1 MSAEQEAAAAPP
13 LDRPPILPDGSR
25 AQKVPMEWYRGLK
38 SQITLQLTLLE
49 NFIKEFESANQ
60 VVRSQEEKDNVY
72 KPLDKAEAKLTQWD
86 KYLNSHSTHEAW
98 IQDRQEGYVDEDLAA
113 QRTSYTK
120 YDAKYQAYVV
130 KLNRLCSDFNAASGA
145 GAGASSRRR
154 ERSQSQAQVY
164 GPAAPQVVI
173 VRDDEETRLN
183 DSTKPDRLNHNASV
197 LQFLNWKRDVKTYFT
212 LNAMDK
218 KPHSVQVSVFYGC
231 VDEHIKRFLHV
242 HFANLPN
249 VPLISETENSYL
261 QELSNYFDQKHPVPI
276 RVLNFFN
283 ERQRP
288 NESALDFAQRCEA
301 LAIVA
306 DIENM
311 KYDDM
316 VKYKIATGL
325 VHSEALRTKLLKNLT
340 DPKYSTYKLK
350 KEIVEHTAT
359 DKVTSV
365 IEKQLHVPQVNQLS
379 TYKKNISSNRA
390 QGYQQRFRQPPLPRI
405 PFQPRT
411 NSYRPSA
418 PRPGLNN
425 ACRQC
430 GTTPFYNCLAHYRP
444 RQQQNQRQPRPFQHR
459 VNVLREPEGN
469 EVVAANEQEDDELYV
484 NTLNTLSHRSDN
496 HINALDINLV
506 QVGRQYPRDRNGLP
520 RMPNERQTPLLYA
533 FIRQHVRR
541 NYFPFHDVQTPV
553 TEVLCMADSG
563 AVQSVIHPNLAR
575 LCNLDIDNNDKT
587 LMYAA
592 NGHQLQCNGSVSV
605 QISYFGFYTDLKVY
619 VMPEVSE
626 NYLIMDRHVCQ
637 YLGILPQEF
646 PLPLRM
652 CTIGNL
658 RQPVIHPNAPFR
670 SGKVQNR
677 FKNLPPYAPDVLQIT
692 GEAKNENV
700 GNGSKDTSKIN
711 VKTSF
716 NHKCDEE
723 SALSRINKM
732 IEKYFSVFDIDSKKD
747 IKVTP
752 VRLHFKKDVQVVPFK
767 CTSARPIPFALRAAA
782 RKEVE
787 EQIRL
792 GILARVPPDTSVEW
806 CSRGMIIAKD
816 NARDCR
822 LVCDN
827 VELNKFLDRT
837 AFPIQSSRELVKQIP
852 PSSKVF
858 LSVDFYKGFFQIP
871 LDKRDQLKTTF
882 MLHSLGLFYYK
893 RLMQGG
899 ATSVDL
905 FNRITDELVQDIPSC
920 LKMVDDVLFHGPT
933 VEHVLEQFEVLLKKC
948 HERNFTLHP
957 KKISFGNKLIFA
969 GYGVSDK
976 GLSIDPK
983 KVEAI
988 RKFER
993 PGDVTDMKSFLGL
1006 AAQFQDACPNL
1017 MGTLKP
1023 LSDTTSYKITP
1034 GFDAKTNKKIKNK
1047 NRKIDWNPN
1056 LEEAFLK
1063 AKKLLTDAD
1072 GQVLKPFDP
1081 SLPLLIYTDA
1091 SRLNGFGWLAVQE
1104 HQGVKHLVECGS
1116 STIPEIAR
1124 RNFSV
1129 SELELAAIEL
1139 ALRKMRL
1146 ITVAN
1151 PNIIVKTDHMP
1162 LIGILKKPLDKIE
1175 TRRLMKLAEKLQS
1188 YSFQIEHISGVKNEV
1203 ADALSRHPV
1212 TQHDPNDVDVLHV
1225 IFDSDEEITLPVMDK
1240 YACQDPDYVKIHE
1253 AITNGVRAQSLPP
1266 DHPGRK
1272 YRDNWHLLGTF
1283 GNLVILGDTILVPK
1297 ALRKEIL
1304 QKLHF
1309 PHLGQLKTIALA
1321 KQFYFW
1327 RGMSTE
1333 IQQLVD
1339 SCDTCQV
1346 HANFQQKETLRPQ
1359 YATYPMEMNTADL
1372 AEHGGK
1378 NYLIH
1383 ADRFSG
1389 YVWIYQLG
1397 KTTSQDVIKAMW
1409 DTFYK
1414 FGFPKVLSTDN
1425 GSQFI
1430 SDAFVSMCKKDGIEQ
1445 RFSSPYHSSGNGYA
1459 ERSVATSKNMIKKAE
1474 HPGDL
1479 QRMLLM
1485 YNTTPTSSSR
1495 SPSELFFSRK
1505 IRNSLPR
1512 LETSHRL
1519 LSQQE
1524 IKKAID
1530 KRNKLSEARKIYH
1543 DKSARDLPKLRLDQN
1558 VRVYNLNT
1566 SKWDTV
1572 GKVVHCDE
1580 NNSRSYRIRTQN
1592 GNFIW
1597 RNRIFVKPIEK
1608 FTSRK
1613 AKATLNTVFA
1623 GEA

>member
-1 MSAEQEAAAAPP
+1 MAGEQQDAPQ
-13 LDRPPILPDGSR
+13 LNRPPILADGSR

-38 SQITLQLTLLE
+38 SQITLQLTLVE
-49 NFIKEFESANQ
+49 NFVQDFEAAEQ

-72 KPLDKAEAKLTQWD
+72 KPLNKAEDNLAKWD
-86 KYLNSHSTHEAW
+86 KYLNSHSAHETWVQAR
-98 IQDRQEGYVDEDLAA
+98 QDGYVDEDLAA
-113 QRTSYTK
+113 QKASYVK
-120 YDAKYQAYVV
+120 YDGKFQAYVV
-130 KLNRLCSDFNAASGA
+130 KLNRLCSDFNAANGA
-145 GAGASSRRR
+145 GATGTTRRR
-154 ERSQSQAQVY
+154 ERSQTQPLY
-164 GPAAPQVVI
+164 GPATPNVVI

-183 DSTKPDRLNHNASV
+183 DSTKPDKLNHNASV
-197 LQFLNWKRDVKTYFT
+197 LQFINWKRDIKTYFT

-249 VPLISETENSYL
+249 VPLVAEDEDSYL
-261 QELSNYFDQKHPVPI
+261 KALSNYFDQKHPTPI

-288 NESALDFAQRCEA
+288 NESPAEFAQRCEA

-311 KYDDM
+311 KYDDL

-325 VHSEALRTKLLKNLT
+325 VHSESLRTKLLKNLT
-340 DPKYSTYKLK
+340 DPKYTTFKLK

-365 IEKQLHVPQVNQLS
+365 IEKQLHVSQVNQLS
-379 TYKKNISSNRA
+379 TYKKNVSSNRN
-390 QGYQQRFRQPPLPRI
+390 QGYQQRFRHSAPMPRV

-411 NSYRPSA
+411 NVYRPNG
-418 PRPGLNN
+418 PRPGANN

-430 GTTPFYNCLAHYRP
+430 GMTPFYNCTAHFRP
-444 RQQQNQRQPRPFQHR
+444 RQQQQQVRQPRPFQHR
-459 VNVLREPEGN
+459 VNAIREPEAPQ
-469 EVVAANEQEDDELYV
+469 AAVEGEIEEDDFYV
-484 NTLNTLSHRSDN
+484 NTLNTLVDKSDSHL
-496 HINALDINLV
+496 NALDINLV
-506 QVGRQYPRDRNGLP
+506 QVGRQYPRDQNGLP
-520 RMPNERQTPLLYA
+520 RMPNQRQTPLLYA
-533 FIRQHVRR
+533 FIRQDVRR
-541 NYFPFHDVQTPV
+541 RYYPFYNVQTPV

-563 AVQSVIHPNLAR
+563 AVQSVMHPDLAR
-575 LCNLDIDNNDKT
+575 LCNLDVDYTDKT
-587 LMYAA
+587 IMYAA
-592 NGHQLQCNGSVSV
+592 NGHQLQCDGSASV

-626 NYLIMDRHVCQ
+626 HYIIIDRHVCQ
-637 YLGILPQEF
+637 YLGILPYEF

-652 CTIGNL
+652 CNIGNL
-658 RQPVIHPNAPFR
+658 RQAVIHPNAPFR
-670 SGKVQNR
+670 SGNVRNQYKD
-677 FKNLPPYAPDVLQIT
+677 LAPYPADVLQIA
-692 GEAKNENV
+692 GEAPD
-700 GNGSKDTSKIN
+700 GQMSNGLESSSKVC

-716 NHKCDEE
+716 NLKCDEE

-732 IEKYFSVFDIDSKKD
+732 IEKYLTVFDITSKKD

-752 VRLHFKKDVQVVPFK
+752 VRLRFKKDVQVVPFK
-767 CTSARPIPFALRAAA
+767 CTSSRPIPFALRAAA

-787 EQIRL
+787 EQIQL
-792 GILARVPPDTSVEW
+792 GILARVPPDTPVEW

-822 LVCDN
+822 IVCDS

-837 AFPIQSSRELVKQIP
+837 AYPIQSSRELVKQIP

-871 LDKRDQLKTTF
+871 LDEQDQLKTTF

-899 ATSVDL
+899 TTSVDL
-905 FNRITDELVQDIPSC
+905 FNRITDELVQDVPNC
-920 LKMVDDVLFHGPT
+920 LKMIDDVLFHGPT
-933 VEHVLEQFEVLLKKC
+933 VDDVLAQFEILLKKC

-976 GLSIDPK
+976 GLSIDPR

-1023 LSDTTSYKITP
+1023 LIDTTSYKVTP
-1034 GFDAKTNKKIKNK
+1034 GFDPKTNKKIKNK
-1047 NRKIDWNPN
+1047 NRIIDWNPN

-1072 GQVLKPFDP
+1072 GKVLRPFDP

-1091 SRLNGFGWLAVQE
+1091 SRLNGFGWLAIQE
-1104 HQGVKHLVECGS
+1104 HQGIKYLVECGS

-1188 YSFQIEHISGVKNEV
+1188 YTFQIEHISGVKNEV

-1212 TQHDPNDVDVLHV
+1212 TKHEPNDVDVLHV
-1225 IFDSDEEITLPVMDK
+1225 IFDNDEEITLPVMDK
-1240 YACQDPDYVKIHE
+1240 HACQDSDYVKIHE
-1253 AITNGVRAQSLPP
+1253 AIKNGVQARNLPP

-1304 QKLHF
+1304 QKLHSA
-1309 PHLGQLKTIALA
+1309 HLGQMKTIALA

-1339 SCDTCQV
+1339 SCETCQV
-1346 HANFQQKETLRPQ
+1346 HASFQRKETMRPQ
-1359 YATYPMEMNTADL
+1359 YASYPMEMNTADL
-1372 AEHGGK
+1372 AEHKGK

-1389 YVWIYQLG
+1389 YVWIYQLS

-1425 GSQFI
+1425 GLQFI
-1430 SDAFVSMCKKDGIEQ
+1430 SDAFISMCKKDGIEQ

-1459 ERSVATSKNMIKKAE
+1459 ERSVATSKDMIKKAE

-1485 YNTTPTSSSR
+1485 YNTTPTTSSR

-1505 IRNSLPR
+1505 IRNNLPR
-1512 LETSHRL
+1512 LESSHRL

-1530 KRNKLSEARKIYH
+1530 KRNKLAEARKVYY
-1543 DKSARDLPKLRLDQN
+1543 DKSARDLPKLRLNQK
-1558 VRVYNLNT
+1558 VRIYNLNT
-1566 SKWDTV
+1566 SKWDIV
-1572 GKVVHCDE
+1572 GKVAHCDE
-1580 NNSRSYRIRTQN
+1580 NNSRSYRIQTQN

-1608 FTSRK
+1608 FKSRK
-1613 AKATLNTVFA
+1613 AKPT
-1623 GEA
+1623 

>member
-1 MSAEQEAAAAPP
+1 MSNEQARAEQPQLDKPP
-13 LDRPPILPDGSR
+13 MLPDGSR

-38 SQITLQLTLLE
+38 SKITSQLQVVE
-49 NFIKEFESANQ
+49 NFVKDFTTNKKVI
-60 VVRSQEEKDNVY
+60 RSQEEKDNVY
-72 KPLDKAEAKLTQWD
+72 KPLNKAEDALDKWDQYLT
-86 KYLNSHSTHEAW
+86 SHSTHEAW
-98 IQDRQEGYVDEDLAA
+98 VQARQEGYVDEDLTA
-113 QRTSYTK
+113 QNASYAK
-120 YDAKYQAYVV
+120 YDEKFQDYVV
-130 KLNRLCSDFNAASGA
+130 KVSRLCSDFNAANSA
-145 GAGASSRRR
+145 GATASTSRRR
-154 ERSQSQAQVY
+154 ERSNNQPVF
-164 GPAAPQVVI
+164 GPAAPNVVI
-173 VRDDEETRLN
+173 VRDDEATRLN
-183 DSTKPDRLNHNASV
+183 DSTRPDRLSHNASV
-197 LQFLNWKRDVKTYFT
+197 LQFINWKRDIKTYFT
-212 LNAMDK
+212 MNSMDM

-231 VDEHIKRFLHV
+231 VDENLKRFLHV

-249 VPLISETENSYL
+249 VPLVAEDEQSYL
-261 QELSNYFDQKHPVPI
+261 QALSNYFDQKHPVPV

-288 NESALDFAQRCEA
+288 NESPSDFAQRCEA

-311 KYDDM
+311 QYDDL

-325 VHSEALRTKLLKNLT
+325 VHSDALRTKLLKNLT
-340 DPKYSTYKLK
+340 DPKYTTYKLK
-350 KEIVEHTAT
+350 KEINEHTAT

-365 IEKQLHVPQVNQLS
+365 IEKQLHVSQVNQLS
-379 TYKKNISSNRA
+379 TYKKNVSSNRA
-390 QGYQQRFRQPPLPRI
+390 QNYQQRFRPPPPRV
-405 PFQPRT
+405 PFQPRP
-411 NSYRPSA
+411 NFYRPTA
-418 PRPGLNN
+418 PRPGVNN

-430 GTTPFYNCLAHYRP
+430 GVTPFYNCAAHFRP
-444 RQQQNQRQPRPFQHR
+444 RQQQQQQRQPRPFQHR
-459 VNVLREPEGN
+459 VNQIREPE
-469 EVVAANEQEDDELYV
+469 VAEPSAPVEQDEDDLYV
-484 NTLNTLSHRSDN
+484 NTISTLVETN
-496 HINALDINLV
+496 HINELDINLT
-506 QVGRQYPRDRNGLP
+506 QVGRQYPRDANGLP
-520 RMPNERQTPLLYA
+520 RMPNQRQTPLLYA
-533 FIRQHVRR
+533 FIRQDKKRC
-541 NYFPFHDVQTPV
+541 YWPFHSIQTPV

-563 AVQSVIHPNLAR
+563 AVQSVMHPNLAR
-575 LCNLDIDNNDKT
+575 LCNLEIDYADET
-587 LMYAA
+587 IMYAA
-592 NGHQLQCNGSVSV
+592 NGHQLQCQGSAKV
-605 QISYFGFYTDLKVY
+605 QISYFGLYTDLKVY
-619 VMPEVSE
+619 IMPEVSE
-626 NYLIMDRHVCQ
+626 HYIIMDRHVCQ
-637 YLGILPQEF
+637 YLGILPYEF

-658 RQPVIHPNAPFR
+658 RQPVIYPNAPFR
-670 SGKVQNR
+670 AGNVRNQY
-677 FKNLPPYAPDVLQIT
+677 KNLAPYAADVLQLS
-692 GEAKNENV
+692 GEAQGRQM
-700 GNGSKDTSKIN
+700 GNGSGEGLDTKIC

-716 NHKCDEE
+716 NNKCDEE
-723 SALSRINKM
+723 SALSKINKL
-732 IEKYFSVFDIDSKKD
+732 IEKYLRVFDIDSKKD

-752 VRLHFKKDVQVVPFK
+752 VRLRFKKEVEVVPFK
-767 CTSARPIPFALRAAA
+767 CTSTRPIPFALRAAA

-787 EQIRL
+787 EQIKL
-792 GILARVPPDTSVEW
+792 GILARVPPDIPIDW

-822 LVCDN
+822 IVCDS
-827 VELNKFLDRT
+827 VELNKYLDRD

-858 LSVDFYKGFFQIP
+858 LTVDFYKGFFQIP
-871 LDKRDQLKTTF
+871 LDEQDQLKTTF

-899 ATSVDL
+899 CTSVDL
-905 FNRITDELVQDIPSC
+905 FNRITDELVQDVPNC
-920 LKMVDDVLFHGPT
+920 LKMVDDVMFHGPT
-933 VEHVLEQFEVLLKKC
+933 VEEVLAQFEVLLKKC

-976 GLSIDPK
+976 GLSIDPR

-988 RKFER
+988 RKFDR

-1023 LSDTTSYKITP
+1023 LIDTTSYKVTP
-1034 GFDAKTNKKIKNK
+1034 GFDPKTKKKIKNK

-1056 LEEAFLK
+1056 LEEAFIK

-1081 SLPLLIYTDA
+1081 SLPLIIYTDA

-1104 HQGVKHLVECGS
+1104 HNGVKYLVECGS

-1151 PNIIVKTDHMP
+1151 PNVIVKTDHMP

-1188 YSFQIEHISGVKNEV
+1188 YTFQIEHVAGVKNEV
-1203 ADALSRHPV
+1203 ADALSRNPV
-1212 TQHDPNDVDVLHV
+1212 TQHGPDDVDVLHV
-1225 IFDSDEEITLPVMDK
+1225 IFDNDEEITLPVMDR
-1240 YACQDPDYVKIHE
+1240 YACQDQDYVKIHQ
-1253 AITNGVRAQSLPP
+1253 ALTNGVRAQNLPP
-1266 DHPGRK
+1266 DHPGRR

-1309 PHLGQLKTIALA
+1309 AHLGQLKTIALA

-1333 IQQLVD
+1333 IQQLVE
-1339 SCDTCQV
+1339 SCDTCQI
-1346 HANFQQKETLRPQ
+1346 HANFQQKETMRPQ
-1359 YATYPMEMNTADL
+1359 YASYPMEMNTADL

-1389 YVWIYQLG
+1389 YIWIYRLN
-1397 KTTSQDVIKAMW
+1397 KTTAQDVINAMW

-1430 SDAFVSMCKKDGIEQ
+1430 SDAFIQKCKKDGIEQ
-1445 RFSSPYHSSGNGYA
+1445 RWSSPLHSSGNGHA
-1459 ERSVATSKNMIKKAE
+1459 ERSVATSKNLIKKAE
-1474 HPGDL
+1474 HPSDL
-1479 QRMLLM
+1479 QRMVLM
-1485 YNTTPTSSSR
+1485 YNTTPTSSSK
-1495 SPSELFFSRK
+1495 SPSELFFSRR

-1512 LETSHRL
+1512 LESSNRW

-1530 KRNKLSEARKIYH
+1530 RRNKLSEARKVYY
-1543 DKSARDLPKLRLDQN
+1543 DKSAKDLPPLRLNQN
-1558 VRVYNLNT
+1558 VRIYNLNT
-1566 SKWDTV
+1566 SKWDTI

-1580 NNSRSYRIRTQN
+1580 NNSRSYRIETQN
-1592 GNFIW
+1592 GNCIW
-1597 RNRIFVKPIEK
+1597 RNRIFVKPIVYLK
-1608 FTSRK
+1608 KKSKTD
-1613 AKATLNTVFA
+1613 LNTGFA

>member
-575 LCNLDIDNNDKT
+575 LCNLDIDYNDKT

-1580 NNSRSYRIRTQN
+1580 NNSRSYRIQTQN

>member
-1 MSAEQEAAAAPP
+1 MAGEQQDAPQ
-13 LDRPPILPDGSR
+13 LNRPPILADGSR

-38 SQITLQLTLLE
+38 SQITLQLTLVE
-49 NFIKEFESANQ
+49 NFVQDFEAAEQ

-72 KPLDKAEAKLTQWD
+72 KPLNKAEDNLAKWD
-86 KYLNSHSTHEAW
+86 KYLNSHSAHETWVQAR
-98 IQDRQEGYVDEDLAA
+98 QDGYVDEDLAA
-113 QRTSYTK
+113 QKAK
-120 YDAKYQAYVV
+120 YDGKFQAYVV
-130 KLNRLCSDFNAASGA
+130 KLNRLCSDFNAANGA
-145 GAGASSRRR
+145 GATGTTRRR
-154 ERSQSQAQVY
+154 ERSQTQPLY
-164 GPAAPQVVI
+164 GPATPNVVI

-183 DSTKPDRLNHNASV
+183 DSTKPDKLNHNASV
-197 LQFLNWKRDVKTYFT
+197 LQFINWKRDIKTYFT

-249 VPLISETENSYL
+249 VPLVAEDEDSYL
-261 QELSNYFDQKHPVPI
+261 KALSNYFDQKHPTPI

-288 NESALDFAQRCEA
+288 NESPAEFAQRCEA
-301 LAIVA
+301 LAIVV

-311 KYDDM
+311 KYDDL

-325 VHSEALRTKLLKNLT
+325 VHSESLRTKLLKNLT
-340 DPKYSTYKLK
+340 DPKYTTFKLK

-365 IEKQLHVPQVNQLS
+365 IEKQLHVSQVNQLS
-379 TYKKNISSNRA
+379 TYKKNVSSNRN
-390 QGYQQRFRQPPLPRI
+390 QGYQQRFRHSAPMPRV

-411 NSYRPSA
+411 NVYRPNG
-418 PRPGLNN
+418 PRPGANN

-430 GTTPFYNCLAHYRP
+430 GMTPFYNCTAHFRP
-444 RQQQNQRQPRPFQHR
+444 RQQQQQVRQPRPFQHR
-459 VNVLREPEGN
+459 VNAIREPEAPQ
-469 EVVAANEQEDDELYV
+469 AAVEGEIEDDFYV
-484 NTLNTLSHRSDN
+484 NTLNTLVDKSDSHL
-496 HINALDINLV
+496 NALDINLV
-506 QVGRQYPRDRNGLP
+506 QVGRQYPRDQNGLP
-520 RMPNERQTPLLYA
+520 RMPNQRQTPLLYA
-533 FIRQHVRR
+533 FIRQDVRR
-541 NYFPFHDVQTPV
+541 RYYPFYNVQTPV

-563 AVQSVIHPNLAR
+563 AVQSVMHPDLAR
-575 LCNLDIDNNDKT
+575 LCNLDVDYTDKT
-587 LMYAA
+587 IMYAA
-592 NGHQLQCNGSVSV
+592 NGHQLQCDGSASV

-626 NYLIMDRHVCQ
+626 HYIIIDRHVCQ
-637 YLGILPQEF
+637 YLGILPYEF

-652 CTIGNL
+652 CNIGNL
-658 RQPVIHPNAPFR
+658 RQAVIHPNAPFR
-670 SGKVQNR
+670 SGNVRNQYKD
-677 FKNLPPYAPDVLQIT
+677 LAPYPADVLQIA
-692 GEAKNENV
+692 GEAPD
-700 GNGSKDTSKIN
+700 GQMSNGLESSSKVC

-716 NHKCDEE
+716 NLKCDEE

-732 IEKYFSVFDIDSKKD
+732 IEKYLTVFDITSKKD

-752 VRLHFKKDVQVVPFK
+752 VRLRFKKDVQVVPFK
-767 CTSARPIPFALRAAA
+767 CTSSRPIPFALRAAA

-787 EQIRL
+787 EQIQL
-792 GILARVPPDTSVEW
+792 GILARVPPDTPVEW

-822 LVCDN
+822 IVCDS

-837 AFPIQSSRELVKQIP
+837 AYPIQSSRELVKQIP

-871 LDKRDQLKTTF
+871 LDEQDQLKTTF

-899 ATSVDL
+899 TTSVDL
-905 FNRITDELVQDIPSC
+905 FNRITDELVQDVPNC
-920 LKMVDDVLFHGPT
+920 LKMIDDVLFHGPT
-933 VEHVLEQFEVLLKKC
+933 VDDVLAQFEILLKKC

-976 GLSIDPK
+976 GLSIDPR

-1023 LSDTTSYKITP
+1023 LIDTTSYKVTP
-1034 GFDAKTNKKIKNK
+1034 GFDPKTNKRIKNK

-1072 GQVLKPFDP
+1072 GKVLRPFDP

-1091 SRLNGFGWLAVQE
+1091 SRLNGFGWLAIQE
-1104 HQGVKHLVECGS
+1104 HQGIKYLVECGS

-1188 YSFQIEHISGVKNEV
+1188 YTFQIEHISGVKNEV

-1212 TQHDPNDVDVLHV
+1212 TKHEPNDVDVLHV
-1225 IFDSDEEITLPVMDK
+1225 IFDNDEEITLPVMDK
-1240 YACQDPDYVKIHE
+1240 HACQDSDYVKIHE
-1253 AITNGVRAQSLPP
+1253 AIKNGVQARNLPP

-1304 QKLHF
+1304 QKLHSA
-1309 PHLGQLKTIALA
+1309 HLGQMKTIALA

-1339 SCDTCQV
+1339 SCETCQV
-1346 HANFQQKETLRPQ
+1346 HASFQRKETMRPQ
-1359 YATYPMEMNTADL
+1359 YASYPMEMNTADL
-1372 AEHGGK
+1372 AEHKGK

-1389 YVWIYQLG
+1389 YVWIYQLS

-1425 GSQFI
+1425 GLQFI
-1430 SDAFVSMCKKDGIEQ
+1430 SDAFISMCKKDGIEQ

-1459 ERSVATSKNMIKKAE
+1459 ERSVATSKDMIKKAE

-1485 YNTTPTSSSR
+1485 YNTTPTTSSR

-1505 IRNSLPR
+1505 IRNNLPR
-1512 LETSHRL
+1512 LESSHRL

-1530 KRNKLSEARKIYH
+1530 KRNKLAEARKVYY
-1543 DKSARDLPKLRLDQN
+1543 DKSARDLPKLRLNQK
-1558 VRVYNLNT
+1558 VRIYNLNT
-1566 SKWDTV
+1566 SKWDIV
-1572 GKVVHCDE
+1572 GKVAHCDE
-1580 NNSRSYRIRTQN
+1580 NNSRSYRIQTQN

-1608 FTSRK
+1608 FKSRK
-1613 AKATLNTVFA
+1613 AKPT
-1623 GEA
+1623 